1 MLQGSSLLVQIQ
13 IALIGIVVIASMFF
27 MWRSLARLEE
37 RIDQLTSTT
46 ASCCPKPLRQ
56 QCSDTSKYPDEDE
69 YAAQM
74 MKVFGTENPFDFV
87 EEELNDDV
95 HDESSKCVPVPVP
108 VPVKSV
114 LTFTIP
120 SSPPSLSKFEDIHDI
135 NDIAESLH
143 AVKISAGSAHVEVA
157 SQAVASQAPS
167 QAVASQAVSPVQDD
181 DVSEAET
188 DAANPLSKARLKRMN
203 VERLKELC
211 MDRGMSVDGTKQ
223 QLIDRILGLSR
234 D

>member
-1 MLQGSSLLVQIQ
+1 
-13 IALIGIVVIASMFF
+13 
-27 MWRSLARLEE
+27 
-37 RIDQLTSTT
+37 
-46 ASCCPKPLRQ
+46 
-56 QCSDTSKYPDEDE
+56 
-69 YAAQM
+69 

-87 EEELNDDV
+87 EEELND
-95 HDESSKCVPVPVP
+95 EECVPVP

-120 SSPPSLSKFEDIHDI
+120 SSPHALSKFEDIHDI
-135 NDIAESLH
+135 NDIEESQH
-143 AVKISAGSAHVEVA
+143 AVKISAGSTHVEPVA
-157 SQAVASQAPS
+157 SQAVSQAASQAAS
-167 QAVASQAVSPVQDD
+167 QAVSQAPSQAVSPVQDD